1 MKLDDEL
8 RLIILEKVGIYSKRF
23 SINEPHVFFTNK
35 DVLTASKE
43 ITEGCRT
50 TAYKYYGVSYLEK
63 NAIFINAKKIPDE
76 KTLENTIVH
85 ELIHQRFPYLSH
97 GKRFNKLVRQGLR
110 GKTFDPYRKRISS
123 QISC

>member
-1 MKLDDEL
+1 MKLDDDL
-8 RLIILEKVGIYSKRF
+8 HLVILEKVGIYSKRF
-23 SINEPHVFFTNK
+23 SISEPHVFFTNK
-35 DVLTASKE
+35 EVLTASKE

>member
-63 NAIFINAKKIPDE
+63 NAIFINAKKIPYE
-76 KTLENTIVH
+76 KTLEITIVH

-110 GKTFDPYRKRISS
+110 GKTFDPYRKRTSS

>member
-35 DVLTASKE
+35 EVLTASKE

>member
-23 SINEPHVFFTNK
+23 SISEQHVFFTNK
-35 DVLTASKE
+35 EVLTASKE

>member
-110 GKTFDPYRKRISS
+110 GKAFDPYKKRNSS